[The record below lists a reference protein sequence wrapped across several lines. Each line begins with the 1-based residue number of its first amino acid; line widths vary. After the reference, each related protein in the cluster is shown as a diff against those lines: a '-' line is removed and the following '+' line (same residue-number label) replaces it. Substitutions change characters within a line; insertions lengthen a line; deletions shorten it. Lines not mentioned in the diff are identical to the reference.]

1 MDSEIP
7 GSLKSLYF
15 ERKVKIMAI
24 IKKTVKAVS
33 TLIGEALV
41 VGGAL
46 GTAYVLGFI
55 KGSDAKPIVED
66 VANKVG
72 DAIAKTTTKTEEP
85 ATEQEAESTEGETA
99 PPIEVSS
106 NQPED

>member
-1 MDSEIP
+1 
-7 GSLKSLYF
+7 
-15 ERKVKIMAI
+15 MAI
-24 IKKTVKAVS
+24 VKKTIKTVS
-33 TLIGEALV
+33 TLVGEVLV

-46 GTAYVLGFI
+46 GFAWVHGFI
-55 KGSDAKPIVED
+55 KGSEAKPIVED

-85 ATEQEAESTEGETA
+85 ATEQEAESTTEEDA
-99 PPIEVSS
+99 PPIEVCVN